1 LISDLKHKEEASAAS
16 LSPVDWDRIDPREK
30 GRLPGLF
37 VIGAMKSGTNYLR
50 KLLGRHPSIFMTE
63 VDEPSYFVDPD
74 ELKVIWPEMW
84 AHGYWRDERNYLQLF
99 ASAGDATILGEAS
112 TNYTKIPLVSGVAE
126 RLHMFNPDA
135 RLIYL
140 LRDPVERAVSQYWHM
155 VRYHSEYR
163 SIAAAIRHDPQYV
176 AVSHYA
182 MQLAPFRERFGDDR
196 LMVLTHEALI
206 RDPVT
211 TMEALYRWLGLDPA
225 CVDIAGFRDP
235 EHVTPEAFRM
245 PIWKGLPRRLWQ
257 SSSVTRISKHLPPRL
272 QTRLREATNRYVRPQ
287 DVDLAEVTN
296 FLRSI
301 QRRQVD
307 QLSEILNRGF
317 PEWTTLHGCSDT
329 APGTGVP
336 LQPPAGR

>member
-1 LISDLKHKEEASAAS
+1 VISDLEEEASATS
-16 LSPVDWDRIDPREK
+16 LSAVDSDRIDPREK

-50 KLLGRHPSIFMTE
+50 KLLGRHPSICMTE

-74 ELKVIWPEMW
+74 ELKVIWPEKW

-112 TNYTKIPLVSGVAE
+112 TNYTKIPLVSCVAE
-126 RLHMFNPDA
+126 RLQAFNPDA

-140 LRDPVERAVSQYWHM
+140 LRDPVERAISHYWHM
-155 VRYHSEYR
+155 VRYHSECR
-163 SIAAAIRHDPQYV
+163 SIVAAIRHDPQYV

-196 LMVLTHEALI
+196 IVVLTHEALV
-206 RDPVT
+206 RDPLT
-211 TMEALYRWLGLDPA
+211 TVESLYRWLGLDPA
-225 CVDIAGFRDP
+225 CVDIAGFKDP

-245 PIWKGLPRRLWQ
+245 PIWNGLPRKLWQ
-257 SSSVTRISKHLPPRL
+257 SSSVRHISKHLPQML
-272 QTRLREATNRYVRPQ
+272 QTRLREATNRYVRRQ
-287 DVDLAEVTN
+287 AVDLTEVTD

-317 PEWTTLHGCSDT
+317 PEWTTLHGRPDT
-329 APGTGVP
+329 ESGAGVP
-336 LQPPAGR
+336 LQSPAGW